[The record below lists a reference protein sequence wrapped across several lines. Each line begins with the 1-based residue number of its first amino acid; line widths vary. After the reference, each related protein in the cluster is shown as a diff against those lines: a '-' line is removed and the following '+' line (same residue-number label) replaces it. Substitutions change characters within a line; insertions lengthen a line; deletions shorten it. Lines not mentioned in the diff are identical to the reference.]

1 MALAIRIDSKDFPD
15 IRSSVM
21 AASHRD
27 PSTSKPSLTAAP
39 VKVSALQEAI
49 RARAEEIYER
59 NGRVPGR
66 DVQNWTQAE
75 AEVMQE
81 WSERAVVGRTAVVVN
96 VNGVEYIGEYSP
108 DHADGYRPG
117 EFDRGQP
124 VPIRFADG
132 KMFVTRPN
140 GTELETILINH
151 SA

>member
-1 MALAIRIDSKDFPD
+1 MSAQHSKHP
-15 IRSSVM
+15 SSKFF
-21 AASHRD
+21 S
-27 PSTSKPSLTAAP
+27 PSLAVPGTERG
-39 VKVSALQEAI
+39 LQEAI
-49 RARAEEIYER
+49 RLRAQELYDR
-59 NGRVPGR
+59 SGRVPGR

-124 VPIRFADG
+124 VPIRFANG

-140 GTELETILINH
+140 GTELETTLVNR